1 MNSKKL
7 IPTNTMAMTTQ
18 YSQQI
23 IDILDQAK
31 NIAVEINAP
40 CVKAEHVFS
49 ALIRSDNETI
59 EKILNTLKT
68 DKKTIIQFI
77 GTQKINL
84 DTTKNLSEK
93 TKNIGFDAELK
104 KLMRNAQEE
113 ALKTKQTVVQP
124 IHLLLAFARDTS
136 KIVKSAFEQVKIS
149 YENIFQTISMQNV
162 FGENTSGQNTSA
174 QNTFGQNTSIQN
186 VFEQNTFSQNAT
198 EAKTNDSANAAKS
211 LTPYLDEFGID
222 LNEKAK
228 KGELDPLIAR
238 FEETER
244 IMTILAR
251 RRKNNPVL
259 FGGPGVGKTAIVEG
273 IASMIVSGK
282 APENLKEKRIIEL
295 SIYSVIAGASKRG
308 EFEQRLKNIIEEV
321 KNSQGKIILFIDE
334 IHTLVSEED
343 TDEAANILKPVLAR
357 GEIQCIG
364 ATTEAEYRKY
374 FEKDAAFERRFQPIF
389 ISEPTLEEC
398 FLILKGLKTH
408 YEQFHRISI
417 PDELLEKAVMLSN
430 RYISNRLL
438 PDKAIDLLDEACS
451 SLNIPEYSIPGEIRG
466 QKEMTQYIQKQII
479 KAETEQNIPLLNKLK
494 QQLKK
499 IDEKI
504 HILEKEYQENIKKMS
519 FEKTQKTAQIFKNRL
534 DSTSENTLASASE
547 NRLASASENTNTLTS
562 FALEQ
567 VISKATGIPLTHI
580 REMENERLLAIETIL
595 KQNIVGQDEAVKAV
609 SEAILRN
616 RAGLKKIS
624 RPIGSFIFMG
634 PTGVGKTELAKR
646 LAEYLF
652 GTKTAAIRFDMSEF
666 MEKHA
671 GARLIGAPPGYIG
684 FEEGGELTE
693 KVRTRPYSVILFD
706 EIEKAHPEIFNL
718 LLQILDEGQL
728 TDAKG
733 QKVNFKNTIII
744 CTTNLGGHTIDFA
757 KFESIAPNEQKSAL
771 IKELQKLMN
780 PELINRFDDIILFK
794 FLKKEEI
801 KKIVNLLLLET
812 LEALQE
818 KNISLSLSDSAHDKL
833 AEIGFDPVFGA
844 RPLRSAIQK
853 EIDNPLSKMILTREI
868 IEGDQLNCQFN
879 GEKFI
884 FRKMN

>member
-1 MNSKKL
+1 M
-7 IPTNTMAMTTQ
+7 PTQ

-23 IDILDQAK
+23 ANILDQAK
-31 NIAVEINAP
+31 NIAAETHAP
-40 CVKAEHVFS
+40 CVKAEHVLSSLMFS
-49 ALIRSDNETI
+49 NNESI
-59 EKILNTLKT
+59 EKTFDALKT
-68 DKKTIIQFI
+68 DKKIMLRLL
-77 GTQKINL
+77 GTSAIKNSISQK
-84 DTTKNLSEK
+84 SAQ
-93 TKNIGFDAELK
+93 NIGFDAGLK
-104 KLMRNAQEE
+104 KMMQNAQEE
-113 ALKTKQTVVQP
+113 ASKRQQSIVQP

-136 KIVKSAFEQVKIS
+136 KIINSAFEGLNLS
-149 YENIFQTISMQNV
+149 YENISQTVSMQNV
-162 FGENTSGQNTSA
+162 FAQNAGNINESANTS
-174 QNTFGQNTSIQN
+174 
-186 VFEQNTFSQNAT
+186 
-198 EAKTNDSANAAKS
+198 KS
-211 LTPYLDEFGID
+211 LTPYLDQFGID

-244 IMTILAR
+244 VMKILAR

-273 IASMIVSGK
+273 IAEMIVNGK
-282 APENLKEKRIIEL
+282 APENLKDKRIIEL

-308 EFEQRLKNIIEEV
+308 EFEERLKKIIEEV
-321 KNSQGKIILFIDE
+321 KNASGSIILFIDE

-364 ATTEAEYRKY
+364 ATTEVEYRKY
-374 FEKDAAFERRFQPIF
+374 FEKDAAFERRFQPVF
-389 ISEPTLEEC
+389 IAEPSLEEC
-398 FLILKGLKTH
+398 FLILKGLKSR
-408 YEQFHRISI
+408 YEQFHRVII
-417 PDELLEKAVMLSN
+417 PDELLEEAVKLSD

-451 SLNIPEYSIPGEIRG
+451 SLNIPEYSLPEEIKA
-466 QKEMTQYIQKQII
+466 QKGMIQYIQKQIN
-479 KAETEQNIPLLNKLK
+479 KAETEQNIPFLNKLR

-504 HILEKEYQENIKKMS
+504 HMLEKEYQSVKV
-519 FEKTQKTAQIFKNRL
+519 Q
-534 DSTSENTLASASE
+534 DSKNTLAQTSE
-547 NRLASASENTNTLTS
+547 GEKTLTAL
-562 FALEQ
+562 ALEQ
-567 VISKATGIPLTHI
+567 VISQATGIPLSHI
-580 REMENERLLAIETIL
+580 REAENERLLSIETIL

-718 LLQILDEGQL
+718 LLQILDEGHL
-728 TDAKG
+728 TDSKG

-757 KFESIAPNEQKSAL
+757 KFESIAPNEQKGSL
-771 IKELQKLMN
+771 IKELQKFIN

-801 KKIVNLLLLET
+801 KKIVNLILVET

-818 KNISLSLSDSAHDKL
+818 KNISLSLNDSAHDKL

-853 EIDNPLSKMILTREI
+853 EIDNPLSKMILTKEI
-868 IEGDQLNCQFN
+868 SEGDQLNCQFN